1 MKRLFLLLFFP
12 LVLGCAATGQM
23 SESDIIWQDK
33 TLNAPYKE
41 IYNRIIKGFQDCDWQ
56 NSYHVENNLY
66 PEISEVH
73 FYIFSRSW
81 DGGGKGPYVIG
92 RIILKGSGDSETN
105 IRAGVFPF
113 WKDSKTGL
121 RSSEWLKMAEG
132 DYSWCK

>member
-12 LVLGCAATGQM
+12 VVLGCASAGQM
-23 SESDIIWQDK
+23 SEADIIWQDK

-41 IYNRIIKGFQDCDWQ
+41 IYNRITKGFQDCDWH
-56 NSYHVENNLY
+56 SFYHVENNLY

-73 FYIFSRSW
+73 FYIFSRGR
-81 DGGGKGPYVIG
+81 DGGKGPYVIG
-92 RIILKGSGDSETN
+92 RIILQGRGESETK
-105 IRAGVFPF
+105 IRSGVFPF
-113 WKDSKTGL
+113 WKDSTTGL

>member
-12 LVLGCAATGQM
+12 LVLGCAAAGQM
-23 SESDIIWQDK
+23 SESDFIWQDK

-41 IYNRIIKGFQDCDWQ
+41 IYNRIIKGFQECDWQ
-56 NSYHVENNLY
+56 NFYHVESNLF

-73 FYIFSRSW
+73 FFIFSRGH
-81 DGGGKGPYVIG
+81 GGGKGPYVIG
-92 RIILKGSGDSETN
+92 RIILKGSEGSETK